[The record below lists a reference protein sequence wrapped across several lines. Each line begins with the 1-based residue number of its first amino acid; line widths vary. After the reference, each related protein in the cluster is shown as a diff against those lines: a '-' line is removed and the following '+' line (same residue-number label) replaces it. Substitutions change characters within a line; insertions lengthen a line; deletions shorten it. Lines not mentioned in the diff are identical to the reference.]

1 MKKFKILAIVAAVI
15 AVAAAVV
22 GYFWYQSLFGAPERK
37 AKMEQVTVP
46 LSVSDSDE
54 LIGFLKDKGFIK
66 SEYGFRIAFFK
77 TLGTNKFLNVISHVV
92 CVDCFSSGAYRLSKS
107 MNAWELVRAVTGH
120 PYMEWVVLPEG
131 WRKEQMAEVLASRM
145 GWNDKEKGD
154 WIEKYTAMDSDHV
167 EGVYFP
173 DTYLIPVDEAPI
185 DVAERMRKRF
195 DEQFAPY
202 AHEAI
207 KQNVKW
213 TTLVKIASLIQRE
226 AGGKGD
232 IPLISGIIWN
242 RLLKGQRLEIDATVQ
257 YAIDSE
263 HHYLSGEDAAGSS
276 AGYTGEDPNNDNWWK
291 PLKAGDTKLA
301 SPYNTYLN
309 SGLPPRPICNPGLDA
324 IKAALFPAETECFF
338 YLHDSSGQIHCAKTY
353 DEHLANIEKYL
364 K

>member
-1 MKKFKILAIVAAVI
+1 MKKLKIFGIVAAVV
-15 AVAAAVV
+15 AVAAVV
-22 GYFWYQSLFGAPERK
+22 IGYFWYQNLFSAPERK
-37 AKMEQVTVP
+37 AETEQVIVP

-66 SEYGFRIAFFK
+66 SEYGFRIAFLK
-77 TLGTNKFLNVISHVV
+77 TLGTNKPLNGISHVV
-92 CVDCFSSGAYRLSKS
+92 CVDCFSAGAYKLSKS
-107 MNAWELVRAVTGH
+107 MNAWELAREVTGK

-131 WRKEQMAEVLASRM
+131 WRKEQMAEVLASRL

-154 WIEKYTAMDSDHV
+154 WIEKYTAMDSDYV

-202 AHEAI
+202 SQEAI

-226 AGGKGD
+226 AGGKD
-232 IPLISGIIWN
+232 DMAIISGVIWN
-242 RLLKGQRLEIDATVQ
+242 RLLDGKRLEIDATVQ
-257 YAIDSE
+257 YVIDSQR
-263 HHYLSGEDAAGSS
+263 HYLTDVG
-276 AGYTGEDPNNDNWWK
+276 GYMGYVGDDPNNDGWWK
-291 PLKAGDTKLA
+291 PLKAGDTKQV
-301 SPYNTYLN
+301 SSYNTYLN

-324 IKAALFPAETECFF
+324 IKAALYPAQTECFF

-353 DEHLANIEKYL
+353 TEHLANIDKYL